1 MKTNFLITLLIF
13 NLIFNIYNVF
23 FAKHNLSKPIKC
35 DVDKRIEFMEKCIN
49 KIDFIHKPE
58 QMEKCI
64 NKIDLMYK
72 PEQVDATGVIRQ
84 CEETS
89 QNLYCTY

>member
-1 MKTNFLITLLIF
+1 MKETILIILLIF
-13 NLIFNIYNVF
+13 LLIFQLVF
-23 FAKHNLSKPIKC
+23 DVLHNLSKPTKC

-58 QMEKCI
+58 Q
-64 NKIDLMYK
+64 
-72 PEQVDATGVIRQ
+72 VSATGIIKQ

-89 QNLYCTY
+89 ENLYCTY